1 MPGFI
6 AGLFCIACPASFWR
20 GFKHGLVR
28 GPTLVTMEVSNVRD
42 ANGNT
47 LNDGDTVSLIKSLK
61 VKGSTT
67 TLKQGTTIK
76 KIRLTDNDEEV
87 DCKVDG
93 MSIVLKACFLK
104 KK

>member
-1 MPGFI
+1 
-6 AGLFCIACPASFWR
+6 
-20 GFKHGLVR
+20 
-28 GPTLVTMEVSNVRD
+28 MEVSNVKD
-42 ANGNT
+42 SNGNP

-61 VKGSTT
+61 VKGGNV

-76 KIRLTDNDEEV
+76 KIRLTDNNEEV

-93 MSIVLKACFLK
+93 MSIVLKTCFLK

>member
-1 MPGFI
+1 
-6 AGLFCIACPASFWR
+6 
-20 GFKHGLVR
+20 
-28 GPTLVTMEVSNVRD
+28 MEVSNVKD
-42 ANGNT
+42 SNGT
-47 LNDGDTVSLIKSLK
+47 PLNDDDSVTLIKSLK

-93 MSIVLKACFLK
+93 TSVVLKTCFLK

>member
-1 MPGFI
+1 
-6 AGLFCIACPASFWR
+6 
-20 GFKHGLVR
+20 
-28 GPTLVTMEVSNVRD
+28 MEISNVKD
-42 ANGNT
+42 SNGNP
-47 LNDGDTVSLIKSLK
+47 LNDGDSVTLIKSLK

-67 TLKQGTTIK
+67 TLKQGITIK

-93 MSIVLKACFLK
+93 MSVVLKTCFLK